1 MRWWTTESESDH
13 GKLVIVAIITLN
25 RWTVI
30 SGLSYFAA
38 NSAVTKK
45 DLHHLIDEVATDEHT
60 IARAFRLLS
69 SLKDEVDRIDPIP
82 LPTSGTSA
90 EDLMHF
96 FETHSLSP
104 EDTEDM
110 MKSGSITGK
119 NDLMIAATAICSA
132 RAHCR
137 RRLSS
142 DSTR

>member
-1 MRWWTTESESDH
+1 MRWRPTESESDH

-25 RWTVI
+25 SWTVI

-38 NSAVTKK
+38 NSAGMKK

-90 EDLMHF
+90 EDIMHF

-110 MKSGSITGK
+110 
-119 NDLMIAATAICSA
+119 
-132 RAHCR
+132 
-137 RRLSS
+137 
-142 DSTR
+142 TRFTEEFMEQE

>member
-1 MRWWTTESESDH
+1 M
-13 GKLVIVAIITLN
+13 
-25 RWTVI
+25 
-30 SGLSYFAA
+30 
-38 NSAVTKK
+38 AVTKK

-60 IARAFRLLS
+60 IDKAFRLLS

-110 MKSGSITGK
+110 TRFTEEF
-119 NDLMIAATAICSA
+119 D
-132 RAHCR
+132 
-137 RRLSS
+137 RLDNLTSWGEVGLPWEF
-142 DSTR
+142 